1 MPLLLSETQFFIWD
15 TVGGVWNRTA
25 VLNPFWFIHLI
36 ENFMNAKSRLS
47 GKYLHARCLPN
58 MQRACGSSRAM
69 VRTFLGKN
77 QWGTCSKDPVV
88 LKSRGYTVMEPWWSH
103 FYFKYLLCREIIG
116 IGSREASGKHVAW
129 PPAVFSFSLF
139 QLVTLQCSFFLSNPD
154 MLCLPGCPVPSL
166 AL

>member
-77 QWGTCSKDPVV
+77 HWGTCSKDPVV

-103 FYFKYLLCREIIG
+103 FYFKYLR
-116 IGSREASGKHVAW
+116 SREASGKHVAW